1 MVKQG
6 FLLRKV
12 SQRWCIVSFVCM
24 CASPTVPTTCWA
36 QSEGRREWKPRRF
49 VLSKDSDQLVFYRGS
64 KVGVMSVG
72 GCVMSVGGRVMS
84 VRFAICFFL
93 LSDQGKAPLG
103 SIPLRGSSIVLGA
116 GQSHPQSDDEDGHDG
131 AVTLTIITGRGLM
144 YHLQATTTEEMWAW
158 HSALTQTIQTLDTTQ
173 EQ

>member
-1 MVKQG
+1 
-6 FLLRKV
+6 
-12 SQRWCIVSFVCM
+12 M
-24 CASPTVPTTCWA
+24 CASPTVPTTCWG

-72 GCVMSVGGRVMS
+72 GCVMSVGVCVMSVGGRVMSVGVCVMS
-84 VRFAICFFL
+84 VRFAVCFFL

-103 SIPLRGSSIVLGA
+103 SIPLRGSSIVVGA